1 MTMPS
6 QPGFDVLCELALRMG
21 DAEKERNITFFDSL
35 LSEKLTFRRA
45 NGDVSDKATFQK
57 DLVDPSNT
65 YDLLDSEVVS
75 AVVHEGV
82 AVVTLLVRAR
92 GTRKGKPFA
101 GVFRNL
107 RTFMPAGPGDDPPW
121 RLHAWFNVRVSDL
134 TT

>member
-21 DAEKERNITFFDSL
+21 DAEKERNTTFFDSL

-45 NGDVSDKATFQK
+45 NGDVSDKATFRN
-57 DLVDPSNT
+57 DLIDPSNT
-65 YDLLDSEVVS
+65 YELLDSEVVS

-82 AVVTLLVRAR
+82 ALVTLLVRAK
-92 GTRKGKPFA
+92 GTKNGKPFA
-101 GVFRNL
+101 GLYRNL
-107 RTFMPAGPGDDPPW
+107 RTFMPAAPGEDPSW

-134 TT
+134 LT